1 MYGLSFFIT
10 SIGLGFGLAMDAVSV
25 SIADSIK
32 EPGMTVGKKT
42 GIALTFGMFQFLMP
56 LIGWFLVGS
65 AVRMMDW
72 LSKLTPWIS
81 LFLLLYLGIKMI
93 REGRQ
98 GEEEEGL
105 KGTGWSEVVVQGIA
119 TSIDALSVGFTIA
132 GYTTAMALTSSL
144 IIGIVTF
151 GLCMLA
157 LNAGALLEGKL
168 PVKET
173 VIGGVILILIGIKV
187 FIDGVF

>member
-32 EPGMTVGKKT
+32 EPGMSLSKKT
-42 GIALTFGMFQFLMP
+42 GIALTFGVFQFMMP

-65 AVRMMDW
+65 TVRMMGW

-93 REGRQ
+93 REGR
-98 GEEEEGL
+98 GSEEEEGL
-105 KGTGWSEVVVQGIA
+105 KGTGWGEVMVQGVA

-132 GYTTAMALTSSL
+132 GYSAAMALTSSL
-144 IIGIVTF
+144 IIGVVTF
-151 GLCMLA
+151 GLCMVA
-157 LNAGALLEGKL
+157 LSAGVLLEGKL